1 MNKKL
6 TANTSK
12 DIPKFWERSV
22 RRKSDLDFIRLLWST
37 FSIYM
42 VQTFLKTLLR
52 RFIVSRSELLFISS
66 AISSCRIRNLSTFS
80 MLVCYNAKKLF
91 SEKFFTH
98 AYSGLFTSLI
108 KVWKVFQFLMT
119 SSFWSF
125 IVWCSSLILLI
136 PNITP
141 SKELFRYA
149 TSISRYT
156 PSLVL
161 DDQLSR
167 QHVLYCSGS
176 AYSDCTKDCC

>member
-22 RRKSDLDFIRLLWST
+22 RRKPDLDFIRFMWST

-42 VQTFLKTLLR
+42 VQTFLKTLLW
-52 RFIVSRSELLFISS
+52 RFIVSRSEL
-66 AISSCRIRNLSTFS
+66 TY
-80 MLVCYNAKKLF
+80 V
-91 SEKFFTH
+91 
-98 AYSGLFTSLI
+98 YSGLFTSLI

-167 QHVLYCSGS
+167 QHVLNCSGS
-176 AYSDCTKDCC
+176 AYSDCTKDCR